1 MKVEDT
7 CILNQR
13 CILMVRAEAEAITY
27 RSDLGEEIYTAWVE
41 TMDVANPN
49 DVNLNDWIDVVTV
62 KYKVSPV
69 SVRAL
74 FEAIR
79 LIIIRYDE
87 LKVKTLKV

>member
-1 MKVEDT
+1 MKLEYA
-7 CILNQR
+7 CIINQR
-13 CILMVRAEAEAITY
+13 CILMVRAEAEAFAHA
-27 RSDLGEEIYTAWVE
+27 SDLGEEIYTAWVE

-49 DVNLNDWIDVVTV
+49 DVNLHDWIDVLTV
-62 KYKVSPV
+62 KYQANEV

-87 LKVKTLKV
+87 LMGSVTC